1 MIPHNTLKQG
11 IIYHDLITSERERRI
26 MSTLTIT
33 LPEERMRELQ
43 HIASRLGSSPE
54 KLVEASINELLK
66 QAEPNVHRAIAY
78 VLKKNQELYKRLA

>member
-1 MIPHNTLKQG
+1 
-11 IIYHDLITSERERRI
+11 

-33 LPEERMRELQ
+33 LPDERMTELQ

-54 KLVEASINELLK
+54 KLVEESIQELLK
-66 QAEPNVHRAIAY
+66 QAEPDVHRAITY

>member
-1 MIPHNTLKQG
+1 
-11 IIYHDLITSERERRI
+11 

-33 LPEERMRELQ
+33 LPDERMTKLQ

-54 KLVEASINELLK
+54 KLVEESIKELLK
-66 QAEPNVHRAIAY
+66 QAEPDVHRAITY